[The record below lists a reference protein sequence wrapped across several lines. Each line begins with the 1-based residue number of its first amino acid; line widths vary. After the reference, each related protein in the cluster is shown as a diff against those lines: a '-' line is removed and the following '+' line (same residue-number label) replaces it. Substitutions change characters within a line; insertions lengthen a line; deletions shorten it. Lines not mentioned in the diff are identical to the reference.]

1 MQVIIKNLENLKQIN
16 NDLTVKITQK
26 RLVGQD
32 EFLNNFIEK
41 VSSIEND

>member
-26 RLVGQD
+26 RLVQD

-41 VSSIEND
+41 VSFIEND